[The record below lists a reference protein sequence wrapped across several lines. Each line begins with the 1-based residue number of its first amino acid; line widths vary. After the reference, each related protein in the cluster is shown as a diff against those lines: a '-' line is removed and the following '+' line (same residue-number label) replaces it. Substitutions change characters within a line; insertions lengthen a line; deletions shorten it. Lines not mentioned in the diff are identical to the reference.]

1 MRLNGFL
8 NHSYVEVHL
17 EKQFDVFY
25 IFGRAIG
32 ETSYRFEA
40 YTNNIKRK

>member
-1 MRLNGFL
+1 MRLKGYL
-8 NHSYVEVHL
+8 NYSYVEVHL

-32 ETSYRFEA
+32 ETSTDLK